1 MWAYLFWTVVVAWL
15 FTLRPKRD
23 IEDDRQPRPFSTLGN
38 PDTNANGTQHGH
50 CAHTCCHVHAH
61 THSNG
66 HGMEQ
71 TQSPVVQRPNADP
84 EIKTPAREELSW
96 ADQSYGTPSERD
108 VSRIHVLG
116 AMLTGRIPL
125 LTQGNIWVDSE
136 ETCHRILI
144 ARLLVHSRAV

>member
-23 IEDDRQPRPFSTLGN
+23 IEDDRQPRPSSTLGN
-38 PDTNANGTQHGH
+38 PNNNANGTQHGH

-61 THSNG
+61 THNNG

-71 TQSPVVQRPNADP
+71 TQSPVVKRPNADP
-84 EIKTPAREELSW
+84 EIKTPANEELSR

-108 VSRIHVLG
+108 VSHIHVWEL
-116 AMLTGRIPL
+116 
-125 LTQGNIWVDSE
+125 
-136 ETCHRILI
+136 C
-144 ARLLVHSRAV
+144 